1 MKNNKSISLKL
12 IIIFALFLVLWMI
25 TSMNPMKLNVLWF
38 IVVLILSVLF
48 MIKNKNISRRD
59 VVVGILLGLISMPSN
74 FFMGAI
80 SIIAYLGGVSV
91 FKESDNKILLI
102 KSNNKKEILKTILL
116 TIFVGGIL
124 GTINI
129 YLGKSAM
136 TINPSIK
143 LKWFLDAIRAGV
155 TEEIIFRFFF
165 FAICVYFTNDKVLS
179 RFQNFLCYLIMII
192 PHVLIHF
199 DRTNFELGS
208 VIILTLIF
216 GLPFAIMQRKHDLS
230 SAIGAHAIVDLIR
243 FCIFGA

>member
-12 IIIFALFLVLWMI
+12 IIIFALFLVLWLI

-48 MIKNKNISRRD
+48 MIKNKNISRHD

-124 GTINI
+124 GIINI

-143 LKWFLDAIRAGV
+143 LKWFLDAIRAGA

-199 DRTNFELGS
+199 DRNNFELGS
-208 VIILTLIF
+208 MIILTLIF

-230 SAIGAHAIVDLIR
+230 SAIGAHAMVDLIR

>member
-12 IIIFALFLVLWMI
+12 IVIFVLFLVLWLI
-25 TSMNPMKLNVLWF
+25 TSINPMKLNVLWF

-48 MIKNKNISRRD
+48 MMKNKNISRRD

-74 FFMGAI
+74 FFMGVI

-102 KSNNKKEILKTILL
+102 KSNNKKENLKTILL

-124 GTINI
+124 GIINI

-136 TINPSIK
+136 IINPSIK
-143 LKWFLDAIRAGV
+143 LKWFLDAIRAGA

-208 VIILTLIF
+208 MIILTLIF

-243 FCIFGA
+243 FCILGA